1 MIDKVLAKIL
11 IEFGGTG
18 HPLEIKEAKEWFSY
32 FGKCSVVAALILVF
46 VIL

>member
-18 HPLEIKEAKEWFSY
+18 HPAEIKEAKEWFSY
-32 FGKCSVVAALILVF
+32 FGNCSIVAAIVLVV